1 MREVDFRSEW
11 IARGNGDRSLT
22 VWFVDVDGGRGI
34 PETIKEQEEGDKV
47 KIMVGRVPT
56 SYYGDEDVIE
66 LCQNWIKRLA
76 LKGEAGFQDELRN
89 LST

>member
-1 MREVDFRSEW
+1 M
-11 IARGNGDRSLT
+11 
-22 VWFVDVDGGRGI
+22 WFVDVDGPWGI
-34 PETIKEQEEGDKV
+34 PETIEEPEEGDKV

-76 LKGEAGFQDELRN
+76 LKGEAGFQEELRN

>member
-1 MREVDFRSEW
+1 VDC
-11 IARGNGDRSLT
+11 ARKWGQGLT
-22 VWFVDVDGGRGI
+22 VWFVDVDGPWGI
-34 PETIKEQEEGDKV
+34 PETIEEPEEGDKV

-76 LKGEAGFQDELRN
+76 LKGEAGFQEELRN